1 MIKIRQWFILA
12 GIILLS
18 ALLAFRLNSI
28 VYVMIVLPL
37 SYLLWLLKLLYLAL
51 PGLIWWSL
59 LIIVVL
65 YILVSSLLPEIKFK
79 RKINTPLRPA
89 RGSVESLADWADRSK
104 RGNYFKW
111 LVANRLGKIAHQILE
126 IRMAGKKRSFFDPL
140 TAPDWNPSDE
150 IQSYLEAGL
159 QGSFADYPRNDTYFS
174 QPVKTPLDQNA
185 QEVIEF
191 LEAQLDNH
199 QEHGV

>member
-1 MIKIRQWFILA
+1 MIKFRQWLILA
-12 GIILLS
+12 GIVFLS
-18 ALLAFRLNSI
+18 ALLAFRLSGI
-28 VYVMIVLPL
+28 VYAMIVLPL
-37 SYLLWLLKLLYLAL
+37 SYLLWLLKLLYHAL
-51 PGLIWWSL
+51 PGIIWWSL

-65 YILVSSLLPEIKFK
+65 YILVSSLLPEIKFGG
-79 RKINTPLRPA
+79 KIKTPLRPA
-89 RGSVESLADWADRSK
+89 RGSVENLAHWADRSK

-140 TAPDWNPSDE
+140 TASDWEPSIE

-159 QGSFADYPRNDTYFS
+159 QGSFADYPRSDSYFS
-174 QPVKTPLDQNA
+174 QPVKTPLDHDVR
-185 QEVIEF
+185 EVIEF
-191 LEAQLDNH
+191 LEGQIDNH